1 MAPKQSKNIGK
12 FDLII
17 KELKAFGSRIN
28 ECDDNKSR
36 IHVLKTQVLQYETRL
51 TEIFSELSTHESDES
66 FDIYMKYKDILF
78 NWVVDLEEKS
88 QVEEVNS
95 SIHVKSSVVNLPKL
109 EVPHFYGNCENW
121 ISFKELFKSSILHNK
136 SISDLEKLQYLQ
148 ASVRGDA
155 AKLIRGFAITVDNLK
170 NCWDILCSRYENKR
184 QLALNQINKLFSIKI
199 SRANTSKLLLE
210 IIDIC
215 NEVIRNLKTL
225 DLKTNSLT
233 ELIIINFLI
242 SKVDACISQRWELSL
257 ENNKIPTLEEF
268 RVFIEREAR
277 GLNELKFVKPDIKK
291 DNASQ
296 NSLISKQCA
305 DRLKLPLKHTNHK
318 LVGVNETCAE
328 TSLYSTNFEFSSC
341 VSSDK
346 FQVKALLVSKV
357 TSAMPNFPIKYHEC
371 PHIKG
376 LTLADPTFYI
386 ENEIDI
392 LLGADVFMTL
402 ISGTPIMGPKGT
414 PSALPTKLGH
424 LLSGTINT
432 QYNQNS
438 SLICHTFLNIDHSL
452 KQFWEHESVPK
463 DIPSKDEDELC
474 ESIFVNSHIRNTDGR
489 YILKLPFRDD
499 SSIGDSKE
507 GALKRFYSLER
518 KLHSNNQL
526 KEQYTEF
533 MEEYQNLGHMTP
545 LASDVKSPHYFLP
558 HHGVINDNSSTTKL
572 WVVFDGSFKSTNGN
586 SLNDILLTGK
596 KLQSDIFLT
605 LLKFRFF
612 PIAFSADIAK
622 MYRQI
627 LISQDDACFQQIFWR
642 KSPEE
647 PLVIFK
653 LNTVTYG
660 TSCAPFLAIRTL
672 KQLCED
678 EKHRFPQAA
687 KLAKDHFYV
696 DDLLAGADSV
706 DSARKIVHELQNLM
720 SAGRFELRKWSCT
733 HPEVLSGLPNTL
745 KTNISSHSFHEES
758 TQKILGLFW
767 DLNED
772 SFKVR
777 AVLSDQVSTKRQML
791 SIIARIFDP
800 LGFVSPST
808 IILKIILQDLW
819 KAGLDWD
826 DEISPDILNRWNRFQ
841 AEISCLKQ
849 IKVPRYVQTQN
860 AKHCDIHGFCDASSK
875 AYSAV
880 IYLRV
885 VSDSPHLFLMA
896 SKTRVAPVQTIS
908 LPKLEICGALLLA
921 ELLDIFK
928 KSLNITHDKFLWCDS
943 TITLSWINNPP
954 VKGNQFVQHRVG
966 KIHALTSKVS
976 WHHIPGKL
984 NPADWATK
992 GLYPKQLLENLEWVA
1007 GPKWLHDFHSSSNS
1021 FIPFSEQP
1029 VSLVPIDQS
1038 ESLSDSAVLS
1048 TGVDYSLSFLD
1059 KFSSYMKV
1067 VRTVAWIFRF
1077 YHNSKSVSKVTRPL
1091 YTHELE
1097 TSIKKSE
1104 GILRVGGRLRLQQTL
1119 KFEQKHPMLIPKEHH
1134 FTSLVIRHFHRVNL
1148 HAGQELVLSLIR
1160 QQFWIPHGKSA
1171 VKKELRNCI
1180 DCFKLVAKLVSQM
1193 MGDLPIERINPCRAF
1208 EKVGIDFAGP
1218 ITTKCQHTRKANN
1231 FKSYICLFI
1240 CMCTKAVHLELVSS
1254 LSAAEFLSALRRFVS
1269 RRGYPS
1275 DIYSDN
1281 GTNFVG
1287 ASAYLKDLFQL
1298 LHNSN
1303 VQDYSSSKNIQ

>member
-1 MAPKQSKNIGK
+1 MTHRNLLFFPQASIKNVLRCPAWKQQ
-12 FDLII
+12 
-17 KELKAFGSRIN
+17 SRYTIQ
-28 ECDDNKSR
+28 
-36 IHVLKTQVLQYETRL
+36 L
-51 TEIFSELSTHESDES
+51 
-66 FDIYMKYKDILF
+66 
-78 NWVVDLEEKS
+78 WAVDLEEKS

-121 ISFKELFKSSILHNK
+121 ISFKELFKSSILDNK

-170 NCWDILCSRYENKR
+170 NCWDILCSR
-184 QLALNQINKLFSIKI
+184 
-199 SRANTSKLLLE
+199 
-210 IIDIC
+210 
-215 NEVIRNLKTL
+215 
-225 DLKTNSLT
+225 
-233 ELIIINFLI
+233 
-242 SKVDACISQRWELSL
+242 
-257 ENNKIPTLEEF
+257 
-268 RVFIEREAR
+268 VFIEREAR

-291 DNASQ
+291 GNVKPL
-296 NSLISKQCA
+296 NSFNKS
-305 DRLKLPLKHTNHK
+305 N
-318 LVGVNETCAE
+318 VNTTVVKC
-328 TSLYSTNFEFSSC
+328 N
-341 VSSDK
+341 
-346 FQVKALLVSKV
+346 QVKSGVK
-357 TSAMPNFPIKYHEC
+357 P
-371 PHIKG
+371 
-376 LTLADPTFYI
+376 
-386 ENEIDI
+386 
-392 LLGADVFMTL
+392 DVVK
-402 ISGTPIMGPKGT
+402 GTPIMGPKGT

-438 SLICHTFLNIDHSL
+438 SLICHTLLNIDHSL
-452 KQFWEHESVPK
+452 KQFWELESVPK

-474 ESIFVNSHIRNTDGR
+474 ESIFVNSHIRNADGR

-572 WVVFDGSFKSTNGN
+572 RVVFDGSFKSTNGN

-696 DDLLAGADSV
+696 DDLLAGADSL

-720 SAGRFELRKWSCT
+720 SAGGFELRKWSCT
-733 HPEVLSGLPNTL
+733 HPEVLSDLPNTL
-745 KTNISSHSFHEES
+745 KTNISSHSFDDES

-826 DEISPDILNRWNRFQ
+826 DEISSDILNRWNRFQ

-860 AKHCDIHGFCDASSK
+860 AKHCEIHGFCDASSK

-908 LPKLEICGALLLA
+908 LPKLVLC
-921 ELLDIFK
+921 FW
-928 KSLNITHDKFLWCDS
+928 LNF
-943 TITLSWINNPP
+943 
-954 VKGNQFVQHRVG
+954 
-966 KIHALTSKVS
+966 
-976 WHHIPGKL
+976 
-984 NPADWATK
+984 
-992 GLYPKQLLENLEWVA
+992 
-1007 GPKWLHDFHSSSNS
+1007 
-1021 FIPFSEQP
+1021 
-1029 VSLVPIDQS
+1029 
-1038 ESLSDSAVLS
+1038 
-1048 TGVDYSLSFLD
+1048 
-1059 KFSSYMKV
+1059 
-1067 VRTVAWIFRF
+1067 
-1077 YHNSKSVSKVTRPL
+1077 
-1091 YTHELE
+1091 
-1097 TSIKKSE
+1097 
-1104 GILRVGGRLRLQQTL
+1104 
-1119 KFEQKHPMLIPKEHH
+1119 
-1134 FTSLVIRHFHRVNL
+1134 
-1148 HAGQELVLSLIR
+1148 
-1160 QQFWIPHGKSA
+1160 
-1171 VKKELRNCI
+1171 
-1180 DCFKLVAKLVSQM
+1180 
-1193 MGDLPIERINPCRAF
+1193 
-1208 EKVGIDFAGP
+1208 
-1218 ITTKCQHTRKANN
+1218 
-1231 FKSYICLFI
+1231 
-1240 CMCTKAVHLELVSS
+1240 
-1254 LSAAEFLSALRRFVS
+1254 
-1269 RRGYPS
+1269 
-1275 DIYSDN
+1275 
-1281 GTNFVG
+1281 
-1287 ASAYLKDLFQL
+1287 
-1298 LHNSN
+1298 
-1303 VQDYSSSKNIQ
+1303 

>member
-1 MAPKQSKNIGK
+1 MAPKQSKNVGK

-36 IHVLKTQVLQYETRL
+36 IRVLKTQVLQYETRL
-51 TEIFSELSTHESDES
+51 TEIFSELSTHERDES

-78 NWVVDLEEKS
+78 NWVVDIEEKS

-121 ISFKELFKSSILHNK
+121 ISFKELFKSSILDNK

-184 QLALNQINKLFSIKI
+184 QLALSQINKLFSIKI

-225 DLKTNSLT
+225 DLETNSLT

-291 DNASQ
+291 GNVKSLNSFNKSNVNTTVVKCNQVKSGVKPDVVKGNNCILCYQSHAVFKCPTFNSMNVNERWQVVQNNNLCTNCLRSNHRLDSCRIGFSCKNCSERHHTLLHIYSVSPSADTQANSVVTVSNNCTQSAEGHVLLSTALINVKSKHGEQITCRALIENASQ

-318 LVGVNETCAE
+318 LVGVNETFAE

-357 TSAMPNFPIKYHEC
+357 TSAMPNFPIKYHEW
-371 PHIKG
+371 PHIKD
-376 LTLADPTFYI
+376 LTLADPTFYT

-424 LLSGTINT
+424 LLS
-432 QYNQNS
+432 
-438 SLICHTFLNIDHSL
+438 
-452 KQFWEHESVPK
+452 
-463 DIPSKDEDELC
+463 
-474 ESIFVNSHIRNTDGR
+474 DGR

-572 WVVFDGSFKSTNGN
+572 RVVFDGSFKCTNGN
-586 SLNDILLTGK
+586 SLNDILL
-596 KLQSDIFLT
+596 
-605 LLKFRFF
+605 
-612 PIAFSADIAK
+612 
-622 MYRQI
+622 
-627 LISQDDACFQQIFWR
+627 
-642 KSPEE
+642 
-647 PLVIFK
+647 
-653 LNTVTYG
+653 TVTYG

-720 SAGRFELRKWSCT
+720 SAGGFELRKWSCT
-733 HPEVLSGLPNTL
+733 HPEVLSDLPNTL
-745 KTNISSHSFHEES
+745 KTNISSHSFDEES

-772 SFKVR
+772 SF
-777 AVLSDQVSTKRQML
+777 
-791 SIIARIFDP
+791 
-800 LGFVSPST
+800 
-808 IILKIILQDLW
+808 KIILQDLW

-849 IKVPRYVQTQN
+849 IKVPRKSICATQGWEN
-860 AKHCDIHGFCDASSK
+860 SRTNLKRILASHSG
-875 AYSAV
+875 
-880 IYLRV
+880 
-885 VSDSPHLFLMA
+885 
-896 SKTRVAPVQTIS
+896 KTKPGR
-908 LPKLEICGALLLA
+908 L
-921 ELLDIFK
+921 
-928 KSLNITHDKFLWCDS
+928 
-943 TITLSWINNPP
+943 
-954 VKGNQFVQHRVG
+954 GNKRP
-966 KIHALTSKVS
+966 L
-976 WHHIPGKL
+976 
-984 NPADWATK
+984 
-992 GLYPKQLLENLEWVA
+992 PKQLLENSEWVA
-1007 GPKWLHDFHSSSNS
+1007 GPKWLHDFHSSSNY

-1029 VSLVPIDQS
+1029 VSLVPIDHS
-1038 ESLSDSAVLS
+1038 ESLSGSAVLS

-1077 YHNSKSVSKVTRPL
+1077 FHNSKSVSKVTGPL

-1097 TSIKKSE
+1097 TSIKKVVKLLQNGKYYTELTLLKCNKHLPKSSKLQSLNVFLDSE

-1134 FTSLVIRHFHRVNL
+1134 FTSLVIRHFHRVNF

-1160 QQFWIPHGKSA
+1160 QKFWIPHGKSA
-1171 VKKELRNCI
+1171 VKKELHNCI
-1180 DCFKLVAKLVSQM
+1180 DCFKLVAKPVSQM

-1218 ITTKCQHTRKANN
+1218 IMTKCQHTRKANN

-1240 CMCTKAVHLELVSS
+1240 CMCTKAVQLELVSS
-1254 LSAAEFLSALRRFVS
+1254 LSAAAFLSALRRFVS

-1281 GTNFVG
+1281 GTNFAG
-1287 ASAYLKDLFQL
+1287 ASAYLKDLFQYFTL
-1298 LHNSN
+1298 
-1303 VQDYSSSKNIQ
+1303 

>member
-36 IHVLKTQVLQYETRL
+36 IRVLKTQVLQYETRL
-51 TEIFSELSTHESDES
+51 TEIFSELSTQESDES

-95 SIHVKSSVVNLPKL
+95 SIH
-109 EVPHFYGNCENW
+109 
-121 ISFKELFKSSILHNK
+121 
-136 SISDLEKLQYLQ
+136 
-148 ASVRGDA
+148 
-155 AKLIRGFAITVDNLK
+155 
-170 NCWDILCSRYENKR
+170 
-184 QLALNQINKLFSIKI
+184 
-199 SRANTSKLLLE
+199 
-210 IIDIC
+210 
-215 NEVIRNLKTL
+215 
-225 DLKTNSLT
+225 
-233 ELIIINFLI
+233 
-242 SKVDACISQRWELSL
+242 
-257 ENNKIPTLEEF
+257 
-268 RVFIEREAR
+268 EAR

-291 DNASQ
+291 GNVKPLNSFNKSNVNTTVVKCNQVKSGVKPDVVKGNNCILCYQSHALFKCPTFNSMNVNERWQVVQNNNLCTNCLRSNHRLDTCRIGFSCKNCSERHHTLLHIYSVSPSADTQANSVVTVSNNCTQSAEGHVLLSTALINVKSKHGEQIKCRALIDNASQ

-318 LVGVNETCAE
+318 LVGVNETFAE

-357 TSAMPNFPIKYHEC
+357 TSAMPNFPIKYHEW
-371 PHIKG
+371 PHIKD

-438 SLICHTFLNIDHSL
+438 SLICHTLLNIDHSL
-452 KQFWEHESVPK
+452 KQFWELESVPK

-474 ESIFVNSHIRNTDGR
+474 ESIFVNSHIRNADGR

-572 WVVFDGSFKSTNGN
+572 RVVFDGSFKSTNGN

-627 LISQDDACFQQIFWR
+627 LISKDDACFQQIFWR

-678 EKHRFPQAA
+678 ENIAFHRQ
-687 KLAKDHFYV
+687 
-696 DDLLAGADSV
+696 
-706 DSARKIVHELQNLM
+706 
-720 SAGRFELRKWSCT
+720 
-733 HPEVLSGLPNTL
+733 LS
-745 KTNISSHSFHEES
+745 S
-758 TQKILGLFW
+758 QKII
-767 DLNED
+767 
-772 SFKVR
+772 S
-777 AVLSDQVSTKRQML
+777 M
-791 SIIARIFDP
+791 
-800 LGFVSPST
+800 
-808 IILKIILQDLW
+808 LKI
-819 KAGLDWD
+819 
-826 DEISPDILNRWNRFQ
+826 
-841 AEISCLKQ
+841 C
-849 IKVPRYVQTQN
+849 
-860 AKHCDIHGFCDASSK
+860 
-875 AYSAV
+875 
-880 IYLRV
+880 
-885 VSDSPHLFLMA
+885 
-896 SKTRVAPVQTIS
+896 
-908 LPKLEICGALLLA
+908 
-921 ELLDIFK
+921 
-928 KSLNITHDKFLWCDS
+928 
-943 TITLSWINNPP
+943 
-954 VKGNQFVQHRVG
+954 
-966 KIHALTSKVS
+966 
-976 WHHIPGKL
+976 
-984 NPADWATK
+984 
-992 GLYPKQLLENLEWVA
+992 
-1007 GPKWLHDFHSSSNS
+1007 
-1021 FIPFSEQP
+1021 
-1029 VSLVPIDQS
+1029 
-1038 ESLSDSAVLS
+1038 
-1048 TGVDYSLSFLD
+1048 
-1059 KFSSYMKV
+1059 
-1067 VRTVAWIFRF
+1067 
-1077 YHNSKSVSKVTRPL
+1077 
-1091 YTHELE
+1091 
-1097 TSIKKSE
+1097 
-1104 GILRVGGRLRLQQTL
+1104 
-1119 KFEQKHPMLIPKEHH
+1119 
-1134 FTSLVIRHFHRVNL
+1134 
-1148 HAGQELVLSLIR
+1148 
-1160 QQFWIPHGKSA
+1160 
-1171 VKKELRNCI
+1171 
-1180 DCFKLVAKLVSQM
+1180 
-1193 MGDLPIERINPCRAF
+1193 
-1208 EKVGIDFAGP
+1208 
-1218 ITTKCQHTRKANN
+1218 
-1231 FKSYICLFI
+1231 
-1240 CMCTKAVHLELVSS
+1240 
-1254 LSAAEFLSALRRFVS
+1254 
-1269 RRGYPS
+1269 
-1275 DIYSDN
+1275 
-1281 GTNFVG
+1281 
-1287 ASAYLKDLFQL
+1287 
-1298 LHNSN
+1298 
-1303 VQDYSSSKNIQ
+1303 

>member
-1 MAPKQSKNIGK
+1 
-12 FDLII
+12 
-17 KELKAFGSRIN
+17 
-28 ECDDNKSR
+28 
-36 IHVLKTQVLQYETRL
+36 
-51 TEIFSELSTHESDES
+51 
-66 FDIYMKYKDILF
+66 MKYKDILF

-121 ISFKELFKSSILHNK
+121 ISFKELFKSSILDNK

-184 QLALNQINKLFSIKI
+184 QLALSQINKLFSIKI

-225 DLKTNSLT
+225 DLETNSLT

-277 GLNELKFVKPDIKK
+277 GLNELKFVKSDIKK
-291 DNASQ
+291 SNVKPL
-296 NSLISKQCA
+296 NSFNKS
-305 DRLKLPLKHTNHK
+305 N
-318 LVGVNETCAE
+318 VNTTVVKC
-328 TSLYSTNFEFSSC
+328 N
-341 VSSDK
+341 
-346 FQVKALLVSKV
+346 QVKSGVK
-357 TSAMPNFPIKYHEC
+357 P
-371 PHIKG
+371 
-376 LTLADPTFYI
+376 
-386 ENEIDI
+386 
-392 LLGADVFMTL
+392 DVVK
-402 ISGTPIMGPKGT
+402 GTPIKGPKGT

-438 SLICHTFLNIDHSL
+438 SLICHTLLNIDHSL
-452 KQFWEHESVPK
+452 KQFWELESVPK

-474 ESIFVNSHIRNTDGR
+474 ESRFVNSHIRNADGR

-533 MEEYQNLGHMTP
+533 MEEYQNLCHMTP

-572 WVVFDGSFKSTNGN
+572 RVVFDGSFKSTNGN

-696 DDLLAGADSV
+696 DDLLAGADSL

-720 SAGRFELRKWSCT
+720 SAGGFELRKWSCT
-733 HPEVLSGLPNTL
+733 HPEVLSDLPNTL
-745 KTNISSHSFHEES
+745 KTNISSHSFDEES

-849 IKVPRYVQTQN
+849 IKVLRYVQTQN
-860 AKHCDIHGFCDASSK
+860 AKHCEIHGFCDASSK

-885 VSDSPHLFLMA
+885 VSDSPHLFLMS

-908 LPKLEICGALLLA
+908 LPKLELCGALLLA
-921 ELLDIFK
+921 EFLDIFK
-928 KSLNITHDKFLWCDS
+928 KSLNITHDTFLWCDS

-966 KIHALTSKVS
+966 KIHALTLKES

-984 NPADWATK
+984 NPADWATR
-992 GLYPKQLLENLEWVA
+992 GLYPKQLLEN
-1007 GPKWLHDFHSSSNS
+1007 
-1021 FIPFSEQP
+1021 SE
-1029 VSLVPIDQS
+1029 
-1038 ESLSDSAVLS
+1038 
-1048 TGVDYSLSFLD
+1048 
-1059 KFSSYMKV
+1059 
-1067 VRTVAWIFRF
+1067 
-1077 YHNSKSVSKVTRPL
+1077 
-1091 YTHELE
+1091 
-1097 TSIKKSE
+1097 
-1104 GILRVGGRLRLQQTL
+1104 
-1119 KFEQKHPMLIPKEHH
+1119 
-1134 FTSLVIRHFHRVNL
+1134 
-1148 HAGQELVLSLIR
+1148 
-1160 QQFWIPHGKSA
+1160 
-1171 VKKELRNCI
+1171 
-1180 DCFKLVAKLVSQM
+1180 
-1193 MGDLPIERINPCRAF
+1193 
-1208 EKVGIDFAGP
+1208 
-1218 ITTKCQHTRKANN
+1218 
-1231 FKSYICLFI
+1231 
-1240 CMCTKAVHLELVSS
+1240 
-1254 LSAAEFLSALRRFVS
+1254 
-1269 RRGYPS
+1269 
-1275 DIYSDN
+1275 
-1281 GTNFVG
+1281 
-1287 ASAYLKDLFQL
+1287 
-1298 LHNSN
+1298 
-1303 VQDYSSSKNIQ
+1303 

>member
-36 IHVLKTQVLQYETRL
+36 IRVLKTQVLQYETRL

-121 ISFKELFKSSILHNK
+121 ISFKELFKSSILDNK

-184 QLALNQINKLFSIKI
+184 QLALSQINKLFSIKI

-225 DLKTNSLT
+225 DLETNSLT

-257 ENNKIPTLEEF
+257 ENNKIPTLEAF

-291 DNASQ
+291 GNVKPLNSFNKSNVNTTVVKCNQVKSGVKPDVVKVNNCILCYQSHALFKCPTFNSMNVNERWQVVQNNNLCTNCLRSNHRLDTCRIGFSCKNCSERHHTLLHIYSVSPSADTQANSVVTVSNNCTQSAEGHVLLSTALIKVKSKHGEQITCRALIDNASQ

-318 LVGVNETCAE
+318 LVGVNETFAE
-328 TSLYSTNFEFSSC
+328 TSLYSTNFEFSSS

-346 FQVKALLVSKV
+346 FQVKALLESKV
-357 TSAMPNFPIKYHEC
+357 TSAMPNFPIKYHEW
-371 PHIKG
+371 PHIKD

-392 LLGADVFMTL
+392 LLGADIFMTL
-402 ISGTPIMGPKGT
+402 ISGTPIMGPKGS
-414 PSALPTKLGH
+414 PSALPTKL
-424 LLSGTINT
+424 
-432 QYNQNS
+432 
-438 SLICHTFLNIDHSL
+438 DHSL
-452 KQFWEHESVPK
+452 KQFWELESVPK

-474 ESIFVNSHIRNTDGR
+474 ESIFVNSHIRNADGR

-499 SSIGDSKE
+499 LSIGDSKE

-518 KLHSNNQL
+518 ILHSNNQL

-545 LASDVKSPHYFLP
+545 LASDVKSPYYFLP

-572 WVVFDGSFKSTNGN
+572 RVVFDGSFKSTNGN

-627 LISQDDACFQQIFWR
+627 LISQDDACFQQIFWM

-660 TSCAPFLAIRTL
+660 TSCAQFLAIRTL

-687 KLAKDHFYV
+687 KLANDHFYV

-720 SAGRFELRKWSCT
+720 SAGGFELRKWSCT
-733 HPEVLSGLPNTL
+733 HPEVLSDLPNTL
-745 KTNISSHSFHEES
+745 KTNISSHSFDEES

-800 LGFVSPST
+800 LEFVSPST

-826 DEISPDILNRWNRFQ
+826 DEISSDILNRWNRFQ
-841 AEISCLKQ
+841 AEIPCLKQ

-860 AKHCDIHGFCDASSK
+860 AKHCEIHGFCDASSK

-908 LPKLEICGALLLA
+908 LPKLELCGALLLA

-928 KSLNITHDKFLWCDS
+928 KSLNITHDTFLWCDS

-966 KIHALTSKVS
+966 KIHALTSKES

-984 NPADWATK
+984 NPADWATR
-992 GLYPKQLLENLEWVA
+992 GLYPKQLLENSEWVA
-1007 GPKWLHDFHSSSNS
+1007 GPKWLHDFH
-1021 FIPFSEQP
+1021 
-1029 VSLVPIDQS
+1029 LLPI
-1038 ESLSDSAVLS
+1038 LL
-1048 TGVDYSLSFLD
+1048 F
-1059 KFSSYMKV
+1059 
-1067 VRTVAWIFRF
+1067 
-1077 YHNSKSVSKVTRPL
+1077 
-1091 YTHELE
+1091 
-1097 TSIKKSE
+1097 
-1104 GILRVGGRLRLQQTL
+1104 
-1119 KFEQKHPMLIPKEHH
+1119 
-1134 FTSLVIRHFHRVNL
+1134 
-1148 HAGQELVLSLIR
+1148 LSL
-1160 QQFWIPHGKSA
+1160 
-1171 VKKELRNCI
+1171 
-1180 DCFKLVAKLVSQM
+1180 
-1193 MGDLPIERINPCRAF
+1193 
-1208 EKVGIDFAGP
+1208 
-1218 ITTKCQHTRKANN
+1218 NN
-1231 FKSYICLFI
+1231 LF
-1240 CMCTKAVHLELVSS
+1240 HLFLLIS
-1254 LSAAEFLSALRRFVS
+1254 L
-1269 RRGYPS
+1269 
-1275 DIYSDN
+1275 N
-1281 GTNFVG
+1281 
-1287 ASAYLKDLFQL
+1287 
-1298 LHNSN
+1298 H
-1303 VQDYSSSKNIQ
+1303 